1 MRQSSRLDETEVFTM
16 AVTMRTSRSK
26 WRWRGPSCGS
36 DNRVEFPRATP
47 LLAAALFIAMM
58 GIAASVLNQALPG
71 QDSATKH
78 VRKPRALIE
87 TQGIHKL
94 TQRRDFAHLFQKGN

>member
-1 MRQSSRLDETEVFTM
+1 M

-36 DNRVEFPRATP
+36 DNRVEFSYAT
-47 LLAAALFIAMM
+47 ALCIVMM
-58 GIAASVLNQALPG
+58 SIAASVLNQELPG
-71 QDSATKH
+71 QDSTTKH
-78 VRKPRALIE
+78 VRKSWALIE
-87 TQGIHKL
+87 TQGIYKL